1 MTQASGRFTR
11 SFLRYDVTP
20 EDKIK
25 KIIDD
30 YFEFMI
36 DIGLDIGIRTGL
48 RLVIEDIQKDIM
60 PYELLGNLSETET
73 MMYIQKE
80 HSDYIFKKYNTKV
93 SI

>member
-1 MTQASGRFTR
+1 M
-11 SFLRYDVTP
+11 
-20 EDKIK
+20 
-25 KIIDD
+25 
-30 YFEFMI
+30 
-36 DIGLDIGIRTGL
+36 DIGIRTGL

-80 HSDYIFKKYNTKV
+80 HSDYIYKKYDTKV